1 MKLMDKKEL
10 LLQLIEMYGAQRE
23 SAGVWHVIGKCGQ
36 DLRGNEAAAK
46 KQADELLTAIENV
59 LDGREFVLEI
69 KG

>member
-23 SAGVWHVIGKCGQ
+23 SFGGWHVLGKCGY
-36 DLRGNEAAAK
+36 DKCGKEAAAK
-46 KQADELLTAIENV
+46 KKSAELLRAIEAV